1 MTRLPGLSRRTL
13 LRSAAAASAVTGLTV
28 AVAPASSAAR
38 SRVDRRAIQRLAAS
52 RRRALARIRAGH
64 RSANGWEVET
74 VVDDGGAIWTR
85 PVAGSEASVAVRI
98 GAAETVLLHVV
109 RRWNYEVSSLL
120 AGDVVGFRPV
130 GRGRGPESDHGS
142 GTAVDILPGSLP
154 AGTRDGLL
162 PAQVAVVRDILEDCE
177 GVVRWGATHAHLIR
191 RTSPSPCRPGTTS
204 WHGWPRRSGPGTR
217 RRASAPGCSSPRTDR
232 GSAARGAAVPGRQR
246 P

>member
-13 LRSAAAASAVTGLTV
+13 LRSAAAASAVTGLMV

-38 SRVDRRAIQRLAAS
+38 SRVDRRAVERLAAS

-74 VVDDGGAIWTR
+74 VADDGGAIWTR

-177 GVVRWGATHAHLIR
+177 GVVRWGGDARTPHQAHFAL
-191 RTSPSPCRPGTTS
+191 
-204 WHGWPRRSGPGTR
+204 
-217 RRASAPGCSSPRTDR
+217 
-232 GSAARGAAVPGRQR
+232 AVPPGNRELAR
-246 P
+246 VAAKIRTWNETPGVGAGVLFAAH

>member
-109 RRWNYEVSSLL
+109 RRWNYEVSTLR

-177 GVVRWGATHAHLIR
+177 GVVRWGGDARTPHQAHFAL
-191 RTSPSPCRPGTTS
+191 
-204 WHGWPRRSGPGTR
+204 
-217 RRASAPGCSSPRTDR
+217 
-232 GSAARGAAVPGRQR
+232 AVPPGNRELAR
-246 P
+246 VAAKIRTWNETPGVGAGVLFAAH